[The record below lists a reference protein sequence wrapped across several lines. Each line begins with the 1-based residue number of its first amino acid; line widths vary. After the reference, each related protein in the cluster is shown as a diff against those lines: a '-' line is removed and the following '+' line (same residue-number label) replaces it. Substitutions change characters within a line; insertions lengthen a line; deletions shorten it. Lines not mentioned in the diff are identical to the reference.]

1 MTVLKHKS
9 KLNVQYMK
17 VSFKSL
23 KLTIRE
29 RLWKF
34 HNKITYLSMSII
46 LSIKC
51 INNKIS
57 LKHLKGSMI
66 NWNRLKYSFLSKIIF
81 IKVWKCHDF
90 CNMIINLISYCSKN
104 QFFKIDVWN
113 YLNQNKILPIFI
125 IFPFFV

>member
-23 KLTIRE
+23 KLTIGE

-57 LKHLKGSMI
+57 LKQLKGSMSS
-66 NWNRLKYSFLSKIIF
+66 WNRLKYSFLSKIIF
-81 IKVWKCHDF
+81 IKVWKCLDF
-90 CNMIINLISYCSKN
+90 CNVIINLISYCSKN
-104 QFFKIDVWN
+104 QFFKIYVWN